1 MNRKTVVGRDSQYV
15 AYIKNNLTG
24 TKIPFPVMP
33 QGISESVSAN
43 YTQQDI
49 VGASV
54 PRVVY
59 NSTGAKTM
67 SFSLQNLTEDYIAQG
82 FSNLKQYVKALEA
95 LAYPT
100 YGSGGIVNSP
110 SITIVLGDRSM
121 RCVCTNVS
129 INWGILTREQQILS
143 CNVDLSFLMTRLDV
157 PGATWIEENG

>member
-1 MNRKTVVGRDSQYV
+1 MKRTTVVGKNGQYE

-24 TKIPFPVMP
+24 IKIPFPVMP
-33 QGISESVSAN
+33 QGISESTNAN
-43 YTQQDI
+43 FTQQDI

-82 FSNLKQYVKALEA
+82 FSNLKQYVRALQA
-95 LAYPT
+95 LTYPT

-110 SITIVLGDRSM
+110 NITIVLGDRSM

-129 INWGILTREQQILS
+129 VNWGTLTREQQILS

-157 PGATWIEENG
+157 PGATTIEANG